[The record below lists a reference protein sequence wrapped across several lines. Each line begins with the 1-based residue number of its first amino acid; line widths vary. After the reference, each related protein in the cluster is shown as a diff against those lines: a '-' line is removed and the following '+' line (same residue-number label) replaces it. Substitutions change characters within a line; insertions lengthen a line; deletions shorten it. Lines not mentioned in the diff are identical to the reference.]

1 MQGNITTHNRF
12 YLRLPIYTYLF
23 TIHPFITMFNISQ
36 YISQY
41 ITISQ
46 DSFYNINANQD
57 LEWNDILNY
66 YYSVTIYITVSTL
79 YLYGIY
85 YISCYSNGYY
95 RSIFDIGDGDDDE
108 EEENTNDT
116 NDNTDTKKDIAYQ
129 VKWFEEFD
137 EMSDDEQQEG
147 EELTEEFVNNLSL
160 NTITETTPRGDV
172 LMYYSS
178 KLGSFVYH
186 SHTKEIPYSYLET
199 VARKYVIEYNCK
211 KLYIDIRKEYEKGVK
226 KYKEIKA
233 KEEEKSDADDTKEKE
248 NKKKQLFANFKTY
261 NRKGEVHNKQKDKIY
276 ILKEQANRYS
286 YRGKI
291 EEYSEAKVES
301 CLDKKVLESMGDKRS
316 EEEKRV
322 NDIDFATFKK
332 MKMNTN

>member
-1 MQGNITTHNRF
+1 
-12 YLRLPIYTYLF
+12 
-23 TIHPFITMFNISQ
+23 MFNISQ

-66 YYSVTIYITVSTL
+66 YYSVTIYVIVSSL

-95 RSIFDIGDGDDDE
+95 RSIFDIGDEDEDDD
-108 EEENTNDT
+108 DT

-178 KLGSFVYH
+178 KLGTFVYH
-186 SHTKEIPYSYLET
+186 SHTKEIPYNYLET

-233 KEEEKSDADDTKEKE
+233 KEEEDNNAADGGVDETKE
-248 NKKKQLFANFKTY
+248 NKKKQIFANFKTY

-301 CLDKKVLESMGDKRS
+301 CLDKKVLENMGDKRS

-322 NDIDFATFKK
+322 NDIDFASFKK
-332 MKMNTN
+332 MNMNMN

>member
-1 MQGNITTHNRF
+1 
-12 YLRLPIYTYLF
+12 
-23 TIHPFITMFNISQ
+23 MFNISQ

-41 ITISQ
+41 VTISQ

-66 YYSVTIYITVSTL
+66 YYSLTIYVIVSSL

-85 YISCYSNGYY
+85 YVSCCSNRYY
-95 RSIFDIGDGDDDE
+95 RNLYDFRDEDEDD
-108 EEENTNDT
+108 TDT
-116 NDNTDTKKDIAYQ
+116 NDDTDTKKDIAYQ

-137 EMSDDEQQEG
+137 EMSDTGDDEQEG

-178 KLGSFVYH
+178 KLGTFVYH
-186 SHTKEIPYSYLET
+186 SHTKEIPYNYLET

-211 KLYIDIRKEYEKGVK
+211 KLYIDIRKEYEKGVQ

-233 KEEEKSDADDTKEKE
+233 KEEEEKNAADGGVDDTKE
-248 NKKKQLFANFKTY
+248 NKKKQIFANFKTY

-322 NDIDFATFKK
+322 NDIDFASFKK
-332 MKMNTN
+332 MNMNTN

>member
-1 MQGNITTHNRF
+1 
-12 YLRLPIYTYLF
+12 
-23 TIHPFITMFNISQ
+23 MFNISQ
-36 YISQY
+36 YV
-41 ITISQ
+41 TISQ
-46 DSFYNINANQD
+46 HSFYNVNANQD
-57 LEWNDILNY
+57 LEWDDILNY
-66 YYSVTIYITVSTL
+66 YYNLSIFIFVSTI

-85 YISCYSNGYY
+85 YVSCCSNRYY
-95 RSIFDIGDGDDDE
+95 RNLYDFRDEDEDDTD
-108 EEENTNDT
+108 TDT
-116 NDNTDTKKDIAYQ
+116 NDNTDTKKEIAYQ
-129 VKWFEEFD
+129 MKWFEEFD
-137 EMSDDEQQEG
+137 EMGDTGDTGDDEQQEG

-178 KLGSFVYH
+178 KLGTFVYH
-186 SHTKEIPYSYLET
+186 SHTKEIPYNYLET

-211 KLYIDIRKEYEKGVK
+211 KLYIDIRKEYEKGVQ

-233 KEEEKSDADDTKEKE
+233 KEEEEKNAADGGVDDTKE
-248 NKKKQLFANFKTY
+248 NKKKQIFANFKTY

-322 NDIDFATFKK
+322 NDIDFASFKK
-332 MKMNTN
+332 MNMNTN

>member
-1 MQGNITTHNRF
+1 
-12 YLRLPIYTYLF
+12 
-23 TIHPFITMFNISQ
+23 MFNISQ

-95 RSIFDIGDGDDDE
+95 RSIFDIGDGDDDDDDDDE
-108 EEENTNDT
+108 EEENTNDTNDT

>member
-1 MQGNITTHNRF
+1 
-12 YLRLPIYTYLF
+12 
-23 TIHPFITMFNISQ
+23 MFNISQ
-36 YISQY
+36 YV
-41 ITISQ
+41 TISQ
-46 DSFYNINANQD
+46 HSFYNLNANQD
-57 LEWNDILNY
+57 LEWDDILNY
-66 YYSVTIYITVSTL
+66 YYNLSIFIFVSTI

-85 YISCYSNGYY
+85 YVSCCSNRYY
-95 RSIFDIGDGDDDE
+95 RNLYDFRDEDEDEDDTDT
-108 EEENTNDT
+108 NTNDT
-116 NDNTDTKKDIAYQ
+116 KKEIAYQ
-129 VKWFEEFD
+129 MKWFEEFD
-137 EMSDDEQQEG
+137 EMSDTGDDEQEG

-178 KLGSFVYH
+178 KLGTFVYH
-186 SHTKEIPYSYLET
+186 SHTKEIPYNYLET

-211 KLYIDIRKEYEKGVK
+211 KLYIDIRKEYEKGVQ

-233 KEEEKSDADDTKEKE
+233 KEEKNAADGGVDETKE
-248 NKKKQLFANFKTY
+248 NKKKQIFANFKTY

-322 NDIDFATFKK
+322 NDIDFASFKK
-332 MKMNTN
+332 MNMNTN

>member
-1 MQGNITTHNRF
+1 
-12 YLRLPIYTYLF
+12 
-23 TIHPFITMFNISQ
+23 MFNISQ
-36 YISQY
+36 YV
-41 ITISQ
+41 TISQ
-46 DSFYNINANQD
+46 DSFYNVNANQD
-57 LEWNDILNY
+57 LEWEDILNY
-66 YYSVTIYITVSTL
+66 YYSLTIYVIVSTL

-95 RSIFDIGDGDDDE
+95 RSIFDIGDGDEDEDEQDDTD
-108 EEENTNDT
+108 TNDT
-116 NDNTDTKKDIAYQ
+116 KKEIAYQ
-129 VKWFEEFD
+129 MKWFEEFD
-137 EMSDDEQQEG
+137 ETGEEGDEGDDEQQEG

-178 KLGSFVYH
+178 KLGTFVYH
-186 SHTKEIPYSYLET
+186 SHTKEIPYNYLET

-211 KLYIDIRKEYEKGVK
+211 KLYIDIRKEYEKGVQ

-233 KEEEKSDADDTKEKE
+233 KEEKNAADGGVDETKEKE
-248 NKKKQLFANFKTY
+248 NKKKQIFANFKTY

-322 NDIDFATFKK
+322 NDIDFASFKK
-332 MKMNTN
+332 MNMNMNTN